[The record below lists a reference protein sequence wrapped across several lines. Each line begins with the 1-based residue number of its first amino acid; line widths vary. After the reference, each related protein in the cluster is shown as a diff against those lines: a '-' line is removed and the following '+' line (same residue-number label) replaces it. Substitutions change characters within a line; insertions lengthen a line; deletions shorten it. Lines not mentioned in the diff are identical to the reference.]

1 MEAEEDTSNERVATY
16 KVGMLG
22 ASGVGKTA
30 LTAQFTTS
38 DYICAYD
45 TSLGEC
51 TSRSLV
57 FHSCRNIHVFIC
69 KSRLRTFVRETS
81 FTTEEGVRKWPLFA
95 RPRWCD
101 GKVETDECEDKK
113 EMAMVKLYLRLPQVP
128 IHLRND
134 SGNSAG
140 KSVEV

>member
-69 KSRLRTFVRETS
+69 KSRLRTFVREIS
-81 FTTEEGVRKWPLFA
+81 FTTEEGVKKMATFCTSTVM
-95 RPRWCD
+95 RW
-101 GKVETDECEDKK
+101 E
-113 EMAMVKLYLRLPQVP
+113 
-128 IHLRND
+128 
-134 SGNSAG
+134 S
-140 KSVEV
+140 

>member
-57 FHSCRNIHVFIC
+57 FHSCGNIDVFIC
-69 KSRLRTFVRETS
+69 KSRLGENFIYGRRGCQKMATFCTYAVM
-81 FTTEEGVRKWPLFA
+81 
-95 RPRWCD
+95 RW
-101 GKVETDECEDKK
+101 E
-113 EMAMVKLYLRLPQVP
+113 
-128 IHLRND
+128 
-134 SGNSAG
+134 S
-140 KSVEV
+140 

>member
-45 TSLGEC
+45 TSLGEY
-51 TSRSLV
+51 TSRVLLFSIV
-57 FHSCRNIHVFIC
+57 AEIS
-69 KSRLRTFVRETS
+69 TF
-81 FTTEEGVRKWPLFA
+81 LF
-95 RPRWCD
+95 
-101 GKVETDECEDKK
+101 
-113 EMAMVKLYLRLPQVP
+113 VK
-128 IHLRND
+128 
-134 SGNSAG
+134 
-140 KSVEV
+140 